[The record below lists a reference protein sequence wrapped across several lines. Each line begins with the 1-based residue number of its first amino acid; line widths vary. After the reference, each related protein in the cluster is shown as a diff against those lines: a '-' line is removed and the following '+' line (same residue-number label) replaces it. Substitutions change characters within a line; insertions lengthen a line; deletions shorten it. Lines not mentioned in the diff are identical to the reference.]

1 MVSNQDPDL
10 SADARRIIDEARGF
24 DDPTPEDRDR
34 VKTRWLASIAAVAG
48 VSSLAEA
55 VRAAGGI
62 GWGVKAVGAAL
73 GIAAGAAGLYA
84 VFSPADGRGTP
95 PRNDEVANV
104 AAASGQ
110 SRNGTNSEAA
120 PDQAEAVRGG
130 SPGGTQIPS
139 EIGGLGSVDGRT
151 TDATLTDGSSEQ
163 IDAPRQPVAALHAVD
178 SLPIQTPR
186 APRREP
192 ASPRAAMEPTGAP
205 TVGGQ
210 RPPGSGTPAALPSAA
225 AENSLRGA
233 RASSPLPVQAA
244 AKPSEQGS
252 AAPSGQLGEELSM
265 LSRIRSSVQEGAPSR
280 ALELISS
287 YRERFDRPILGMEA
301 DALRVDALCRTGQ
314 REAAQASAKAFRKDW
329 PGSPLEQRVSSAC
342 P

>member
-24 DDPTPEDRDR
+24 DDPTPDDRDR
-34 VKTRWLASIAAVAG
+34 VKARWLASIAAVAG

-73 GIAAGAAGLYA
+73 AIAAGAAGLYA
-84 VFSPADGRGTP
+84 VFSPEDGRDTH
-95 PRNDEVANV
+95 PRDVEVANV
-104 AAASGQ
+104 AAPPVQ
-110 SRNGTNSEAA
+110 SRNATNSEAA
-120 PDQAEAVRGG
+120 PDRGEAVHGG
-130 SPGGTQIPS
+130 SLDETELPS
-139 EIGGLGSVDGRT
+139 GISGLGSVDGQATNRT
-151 TDATLTDGSSEQ
+151 GTDGSSEQ
-163 IDAPRQPVAALHAVD
+163 SGAPGQPLAALDAVD
-178 SLPIQTPR
+178 SLPVQPPGALPR
-186 APRREP
+186 EQVSLERSTQPTEAPAVRGQRP
-192 ASPRAAMEPTGAP
+192 TGSGPRAAS
-205 TVGGQ
+205 
-210 RPPGSGTPAALPSAA
+210 RAA
-225 AENSLRGA
+225 AAGSLREA
-233 RASSPLPVQAA
+233 RASSPLPVQTA